1 MGCLSASAHIEGFR
15 ELTVSYIP
23 AEGLS
28 ATLVG
33 GLKGSCY
40 VIHELT
46 GRATIMRDIRCR
58 AAFICTTNLVDDW
71 PLWASDQ
78 VVLTIDGGKVYVT
91 KTS

>member
-1 MGCLSASAHIEGFR
+1 MGCLSASAHIEGSR
-15 ELTVSYIP
+15 ELTVLYIP

-46 GRATIMRDIRCR
+46 GRATIRRDIQCR
-58 AAFICTTNLVDDW
+58 AAFICTTDLGDW

-78 VVLTIDGGKVYVT
+78 VVLTIDGGRVYVT